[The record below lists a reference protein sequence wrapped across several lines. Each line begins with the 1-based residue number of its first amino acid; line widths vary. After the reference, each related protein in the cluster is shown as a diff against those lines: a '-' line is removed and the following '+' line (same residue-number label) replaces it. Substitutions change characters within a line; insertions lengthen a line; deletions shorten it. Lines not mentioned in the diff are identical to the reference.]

1 MNETLLMVI
10 YLLLIAFIIIAII
23 IGLKF
28 IQTLNKVNVLVDDVS
43 EKVKAF
49 NKLFEVI
56 NFANERMSMISEVVI
71 SFLTSG
77 FKKIFKPKKSS
88 KKINKEDEENE

>member
-10 YLLLIAFIIIAII
+10 YLLLIALIIIAII

-28 IQTLNKVNVLVDDVS
+28 IQTLNKVNILVDDVS

-56 NFANERMSMISEVVI
+56 NVNDIRSC
-71 SFLTSG
+71 
-77 FKKIFKPKKSS
+77 
-88 KKINKEDEENE
+88 NKFFNFWI

>member
-10 YLLLIAFIIIAII
+10 YLLLIALIIIAII
-23 IGLKF
+23 IGIKF
-28 IQTLNKVNVLVDDVS
+28 IQTLDKVNVLVDDVS

-56 NFANERMSMISEVVI
+56 NFANERMSMITEVLI
-71 SFLTSG
+71 NFLTTG
-77 FKKIFKPKKSS
+77 FKKIFKPKKM
-88 KKINKEDEENE
+88 NKEDEENE